1 MKSPS
6 LAFIGIVLAAIS
18 SCGEG
23 VAPPDSRAAGAT
35 TPAEPTPIMV
45 QVNPD
50 GGILVDG
57 TAISRED
64 LEVRFAAIAA
74 MEPQP
79 QVMIS
84 PDAGARFE
92 DIAFVMTAAQR
103 TGVVRKFGVIGGT

>member
-1 MKSPS
+1 MKSPGF
-6 LAFIGIVLAAIS
+6 AFIGILLAATS

-23 VAPPDSRAAGAT
+23 VAPPDSGSAGAT
-35 TPAEPTPIMV
+35 APAEPTPIMV

-50 GGILVDG
+50 GGILFDG

-64 LEVRFAAIAA
+64 LEVRFGAIAS

-79 QVMIS
+79 QVMLA

-92 DIAFVMTAAQR
+92 DVAFVMTAAQR